1 MSEDYKEKCDKILEI
16 DSIRF
21 AAMIDESGK
30 ILAGG
35 LKEGV
40 QMKLGTNELDNVL
53 KEIAIRIS
61 KRKKHDKELGRVKYS
76 ASRREDVVIMSFPI
90 YENAIVVVAEPNINI
105 DRIAWSI
112 IQILGSQWAEF
123 VGK

>member
-1 MSEDYKEKCDKILEI
+1 MSDDYKEKCDKILEI

-21 AAMIDESGK
+21 AALIDESGK

-40 QMKLGTNELDNVL
+40 QMKLGGEELDNVL
-53 KEIAIRIS
+53 KEIAIRVS

-90 YENAIVVVAEPNINI
+90 FENSVVVVAEPNVNI
-105 DRIAWSI
+105 DRISWNI
-112 IQILGSQWAEF
+112 IQILGSQWGEF